1 MRLNLNQKGLI
12 IVAIPL
18 IWEGLFVFF
27 LYLMLEDA
35 ENKVN
40 KETKSRIVLQEVN
53 NISKSI
59 MDSASHLVAWNF
71 THRKDE
77 LQKFDNT
84 MLGLADSIDNL
95 KAMSEDNP
103 VRREHAKKLEYH
115 GKATMRNLLS
125 HREKMVG
132 DASRVYAPNFQQ
144 FRRDFDADFDP
155 FLKEAQILAN
165 EEERVQKQVPQAV
178 EARRTSLRIFLITG
192 FAVNVIAAIAVAL
205 YFNRDISARLMVLIE
220 NSQRMAIGKEL
231 LERISGKDEVAR
243 LDSVFHEMAIS
254 LRQAE
259 ATKREFVQ
267 MISHDLRTPLTAIL
281 GTFELLSSGAY
292 GKLSERGETRVAD
305 AQRESERLIGMIN
318 ELLDIDKLE
327 SGNMQLLCE
336 DVELQAILR
345 RAAEAVTV
353 IADNRNLKLEIT
365 DLNPQ
370 VHVDEDR
377 IVQILINLLGNAVKY
392 SPEGGKIKIGAEPEK
407 EFVRID
413 VIDEGPGIPKKDK
426 KAIFERFAQ
435 IEEAEYKRSG
445 SSGLG
450 LAICKALVE
459 SHGGMIAVDSEV
471 GQGSRFWFTLPL
483 SSAQKQ
489 INKDKIAQA
498 VEFLSINEEQVN

>member
-1 MRLNLNQKGLI
+1 MRLNLKQKGLI

-18 IWEGLFVFF
+18 IWEGIFVFF

-53 NISKSI
+53 NISRNI

-71 THRKDE
+71 THRREE

-95 KAMSEDNP
+95 KAMSEDDP
-103 VRREHAKKLEYH
+103 VRRLHAQKLEFH
-115 GKATMRNLLS
+115 GKATMRNLIS

-144 FRRDFDADFDP
+144 FRRDFGASFDP

-205 YFNRDISARLMVLIE
+205 YFNRDISARLVVLIE
-220 NSQRMAIGKEL
+220 NSKRMAIGKEL
-231 LERISGKDEVAR
+231 LERIGGKDEVAQ
-243 LDSVFHEMAIS
+243 LDSVFHDMASS

-259 ATKREFVQ
+259 VIKREFVQ

-292 GKLSERGETRVAD
+292 GKLSERGQTRVLD
-305 AQRESERLIGMIN
+305 AERESERLIGMIN
-318 ELLDIDKLE
+318 ELLDIDRLE
-327 SGNMQLLCE
+327 SGHMQLLCE
-336 DVELQAILR
+336 DVELQPILR
-345 RAAEAVTV
+345 RAGEAVAV
-353 IADNRNLKLEIT
+353 IADNKKLKLELT
-365 DLNPQ
+365 EENPE
-370 VHVDEDR
+370 VYVDEDR

-392 SPEGGKIKIGAEPEK
+392 SPEGGLIKVCAEREK
-407 EFVRID
+407 DFVRVD
-413 VIDEGPGIPKKDK
+413 VIDQGPGIPKKDK
-426 KAIFERFAQ
+426 KVIFERFKQ
-435 IEEAEYKRSG
+435 IEDADYKRSG

-471 GQGSRFWFTLPL
+471 GHGSRFWFTIPI
-483 SSAQKQ
+483 SGKQKQ
-489 INKDKIAQA
+489 MNRDKSAETG
-498 VEFLSINEEQVN
+498 V